1 MDAPITPIELK
12 QRLAAFP
19 PPTLVDVRRQ
29 PAFDE
34 DRAVIAGALRRLPEA
49 VETWAA
55 AIEPWRPVVVYCV
68 RGHEVGQGACAALRA
83 RGLDARYVAGGLEQW
98 RAEGNATR
106 PFAAPTRWVTRAR
119 PKIDRIACPWLIRRF
134 IDPAA
139 EFFYVPNAE
148 VRAFAAAER
157 RDRVRHPGRRRTRTS
172 GRNAASMRSSGGTSS
187 ATRPST
193 SWPAIVRAADTSTL
207 HLAAQAPG
215 LLAASLG
222 LSAMFADDHA
232 MLKWGMLVY
241 DSLYAW
247 CRDAA
252 QAETHG
258 WYPEQLPRRREAI
271 ERDTPR
277 NPRRRSRRRAPRPS
291 ATG

>member
-1 MDAPITPIELK
+1 MDTAITPIELK

-29 PAFDE
+29 PAIEADPE
-34 DRAVIAGALRRLPEA
+34 VIPGATRRLPEA

-68 RGHEVGQGACAALRA
+68 HGHDVGQGAAAALRA
-83 RGLDARYVAGGLEQW
+83 RGLDARHLAGGLEQW
-98 RAEGNATR
+98 RAEGHVTKAFAT
-106 PFAAPTRWVTRAR
+106 PTRWVTRER

-134 IDPAA
+134 IDPSA

-148 VRAFAAAER
+148 VRAFAATDGATPYDLPDVPYSHVGPECSFDAFIR
-157 RDRVRHPGRRRTRTS
+157 RHELGHPALDRL
-172 GRNAASMRSSGGTSS
+172 
-187 ATRPST
+187 AT
-193 SWPAIVRAADTSTL
+193 IVRAAETSTL
-207 HLAAQAPG
+207 DLAAQAPG

-247 CRDAA
+247 CREA
-252 QAETHG
+252 QTETHG
-258 WYPEQLPRRREAI
+258 WYPEKLRIREPA
-271 ERDTPR
+271 
-277 NPRRRSRRRAPRPS
+277 
-291 ATG
+291 

>member
-1 MDAPITPIELK
+1 MDAAITPIELQ

-29 PAFDE
+29 PAFE
-34 DRAVIAGALRRLPEA
+34 QFPEIIAGAVRRLPESIDA
-49 VETWAA
+49 WAD

-68 RGHEVGQGACAALRA
+68 HGHEVGQGASTALRA
-83 RGLDARYVAGGLEQW
+83 RGLDARHLAGGLEQW
-98 RAEGNATR
+98 RAEGMPTK
-106 PFAAPTRWVTRAR
+106 PYAAPTRWVTRAR
-119 PKIDRIACPWLIRRF
+119 PKIDRIACPWLVRRF
-134 IDPAA
+134 IDRSA

-148 VRAFAAAER
+148 VRAYAAANGATAYDIPDVAYSHVGEQCSFDAFIR
-157 RDRVRHPGRRRTRTS
+157 LHELDHP
-172 GRNAASMRSSGGTSS
+172 ALAKL
-187 ATRPST
+187 A
-193 SWPAIVRAADTSTL
+193 AIVRGADTSAL

-247 CRDAA
+247 CREA
-252 QAETHG
+252 QTETQR
-258 WYPEQLPRRREAI
+258 WYPEKLRVPA
-271 ERDTPR
+271 
-277 NPRRRSRRRAPRPS
+277 
-291 ATG
+291 